1 MFAIK
6 KVASAG
12 PAANPDAN
20 NPSWMEFAL
29 SRVILAG
36 FATSGIS
43 DFLAVLPPGVK
54 RALKMLIKINQARV
68 SSQRPETIGIIRAT
82 TPAKI
87 SEPMAVFLL
96 PTLSIKDP
104 RKGASS
110 RVGIAVSATTRPALV
125 AVPVSSRAIQG
136 IAINVIDPEMTEAT
150 DASWVKTKG
159 ASLRCT

>member
-1 MFAIK
+1 
-6 KVASAG
+6 
-12 PAANPDAN
+12 
-20 NPSWMEFAL
+20 
-29 SRVILAG
+29 
-36 FATSGIS
+36 
-43 DFLAVLPPGVK
+43 
-54 RALKMLIKINQARV
+54 
-68 SSQRPETIGIIRAT
+68 
-82 TPAKI
+82 
-87 SEPMAVFLL
+87 MAVFLL